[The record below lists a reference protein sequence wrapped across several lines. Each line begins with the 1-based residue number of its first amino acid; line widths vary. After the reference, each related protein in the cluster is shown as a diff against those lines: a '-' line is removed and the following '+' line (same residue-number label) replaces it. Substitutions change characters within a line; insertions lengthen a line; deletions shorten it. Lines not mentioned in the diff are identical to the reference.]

1 MDVGGMWEISII
13 KVWYNTVEDPGCLW
27 GRIVKGPDEQA
38 ESLHHYE
45 NLQAKMNLFYHE
57 VNQDVQKIKPATLE
71 KGQLIVVFCPAL
83 RSWCR
88 ATVESLFMGTVDSQV
103 MCFLVDHGERV
114 VISTDDVR
122 APLEK
127 FLQLPFRVRKFE
139 LARIHPM
146 RLKVSI
152 SSETAELVPSS
163 HWDISATKYLHN
175 LLQVSTLVEAV
186 LCKTN
191 AGCTAIELYLTIKNV
206 KICVNDDLVVK
217 KFACFSSEKAIIED
231 QSDSV
236 DWSPV
241 SLAWDIF
248 SSPQQI
254 LAMNGCC
261 TVRSASSHVLTRK
274 GTGQL
279 RLSIPEQTHVT
290 SSAKSPVSVMQPSGA
305 ISTVENGGLYS
316 GTETCGVNDK
326 DRSNKNLEE
335 DKCSTSNFEQTE
347 DTESALA
354 EQLSQQLNLIRFMKF
369 LNPCSHLNL
378 IITPDEDEQNQ
389 EICDKPAQRNKA
401 LTLVPYSEED
411 SDVCLN
417 MEKPVDSREQS
428 SSDLSSTSDTHTEL
442 KEPAFSQEPNAKDQ
456 LACARLLQLLNPD
469 PLNSDSEY
477 TDDNVVYCEPSRRGI
492 LVHSAI
498 AINPCSSLSHAP
510 VTEQFRKFLLRRK
523 YSGPGLAE
531 SFFWPPVARGCDTV
545 LVCHNANDPLSYMP
559 PLLAQLQLASVF
571 NALTTHTG
579 PIAVILC
586 PGWEKVQI
594 VLDLLEESQTVVNLH
609 PAAVLL
615 GLGKDE
621 AKNAKIQKNCQL
633 LVTTPFSLARLL
645 GVHCF
650 LFLRLC
656 HLVLDEASELF
667 SRAPDQMAVILRH
680 FQQVVSKKERAVCP
694 RQIIMVSNH
703 WSRELEGMV
712 REYMIS
718 PCIIVT
724 VPEEAAVYGSV
735 HQMILLCLDC
745 NKTSVLLSALD
756 FSPSVPQKTLVIT
769 NSAEEVEHVYKAV
782 SNTAAFSL
790 KAHERLTHQFD
801 FVIEQWK
808 KDIGAGTQV
817 ILVTTNDCMKALGIR
832 NATCVVHYG
841 FPSSPKLFG
850 IRLFCM
856 SENFQ
861 NLSNKD
867 CAESSSP
874 VVRSVLLLSERNAR
888 HVSGVLRYLKRTGT
902 PLPPEL
908 LQFAQG
914 VQQAKEE
921 QKIDRALCSH
931 LKSLGFCRDSTVCPD
946 RHTVNKTLDFPLHP
960 DSGTVLVLPLY
971 IKHAN
976 VYYGR
981 IVNQKEDSYKDFADE
996 LNSHYAKER
1005 LCAKEVVK
1013 GGFYAIQ
1020 EDDAYHRV
1028 CVIKVPEKGDQLFNS
1043 VTVHYID
1050 EGCKREVKS
1059 HQLLQLPLEFQS
1071 FPGQAV
1077 EIILCRIKPIDGE
1090 MDWNPRVTR
1099 AISLKIKGKIHQAKV
1114 VMCLGN
1120 TVWVDPMIHMT
1131 RVPGLKTFIN
1141 EYNVHTEILATG
1153 MGTTNPQHLELLKTL
1168 CQREEAS
1175 AAVEFSDSSRYPSE
1189 AVSLEQRF
1197 QAAEEALA
1205 SRMKAGI
1212 VNLCSRVELTAESRN
1227 TEPSE
1232 ELKDLNQIRI
1242 PKGAS
1247 SKDHLVPDE
1256 QLLKSDDL
1264 RRFLPQSWTAAIS
1277 NSSQEDDIQFRNE
1290 TLYTEKPLGIL
1301 PQSFHPQIKW
1311 FQSEESVTLK
1321 VKLINAVMQ
1330 KCEFFT
1336 DRVLYSAY
1344 VNNRHYC
1351 ANLELHSDINT
1362 EQCLWEMKCNEPV
1375 IQLVKKEKGEWKSLL
1390 KYKSAFVGYDFDHI
1404 KDEDI
1409 SASNGN
1415 WFLANTGEEGSYVTS
1430 ESGSESD

>member
-1 MDVGGMWEISII
+1 PLHLTILWVDVSLLCE
-13 KVWYNTVEDPGCLW
+13 VEDPGCLW

-38 ESLHHYE
+38 ESFHQYE

-217 KFACFSSEKAIIED
+217 KFACFSSEKAVIED

-274 GTGQL
+274 EICFL
-279 RLSIPEQTHVT
+279 FHIRLSFLLT
-290 SSAKSPVSVMQPSGA
+290 VMNELFALNEIRSGVVVVFFCFFFW
-305 ISTVENGGLYS
+305 S
-316 GTETCGVNDK
+316 C
-326 DRSNKNLEE
+326 
-335 DKCSTSNFEQTE
+335 
-347 DTESALA
+347 
-354 EQLSQQLNLIRFMKF
+354 
-369 LNPCSHLNL
+369 
-378 IITPDEDEQNQ
+378 
-389 EICDKPAQRNKA
+389 
-401 LTLVPYSEED
+401 
-411 SDVCLN
+411 VC
-417 MEKPVDSREQS
+417 Q
-428 SSDLSSTSDTHTEL
+428 
-442 KEPAFSQEPNAKDQ
+442 
-456 LACARLLQLLNPD
+456 
-469 PLNSDSEY
+469 
-477 TDDNVVYCEPSRRGI
+477 VVYCEPSRRGI

-545 LVCHNANDPLSYMP
+545 MVCHNANDPLSYMP

-571 NALTTHTG
+571 NALTTYTG

-680 FQQVVSKKERAVCP
+680 FQEVVSKKERAVCP
-694 RQIIMVSNH
+694 RQIITVSNH

-735 HQMILLCLDC
+735 HQVSQSMILLCLDC
-745 NKTSVLLSALD
+745 NKTSVLLSSLD

-769 NSAEEVEHVYKAV
+769 NSAEEVEHVYKV
-782 SNTAAFSL
+782 HNTAAFSL

-832 NATCVVHYG
+832 DATCVVHYG

-921 QKIDRALCSH
+921 QKIDRGLCSH
-931 LKSLGFCRDSTVCPD
+931 LRSLGFCRDSMVCPD

-981 IVNQKEDSYKDFADE
+981 IVNQKEDRYKDFADE

-1043 VTVHYID
+1043 VIVHYID
-1050 EGCKREVKS
+1050 EGRKQEVKS

-1120 TVWVDPMIHMT
+1120 SVWVDPMIHMI

-1175 AAVEFSDSSRYPSE
+1175 AAVEFSDSSR
-1189 AVSLEQRF
+1189 L
-1197 QAAEEALA
+1197 
-1205 SRMKAGI
+1205 
-1212 VNLCSRVELTAESRN
+1212 
-1227 TEPSE
+1227 
-1232 ELKDLNQIRI
+1232 
-1242 PKGAS
+1242 S
-1247 SKDHLVPDE
+1247 SSFLSHFLLILV
-1256 QLLKSDDL
+1256 
-1264 RRFLPQSWTAAIS
+1264 
-1277 NSSQEDDIQFRNE
+1277 
-1290 TLYTEKPLGIL
+1290 
-1301 PQSFHPQIKW
+1301 
-1311 FQSEESVTLK
+1311 
-1321 VKLINAVMQ
+1321 
-1330 KCEFFT
+1330 
-1336 DRVLYSAY
+1336 
-1344 VNNRHYC
+1344 
-1351 ANLELHSDINT
+1351 
-1362 EQCLWEMKCNEPV
+1362 
-1375 IQLVKKEKGEWKSLL
+1375 
-1390 KYKSAFVGYDFDHI
+1390 
-1404 KDEDI
+1404 
-1409 SASNGN
+1409 
-1415 WFLANTGEEGSYVTS
+1415 
-1430 ESGSESD
+1430 

>member
-1 MDVGGMWEISII
+1 LIQMMRNI
-13 KVWYNTVEDPGCLW
+13 C
-27 GRIVKGPDEQA
+27 PDEQA
-38 ESLHHYE
+38 ESFHQYE

-152 SSETAELVPSS
+152 SSETAEL
-163 HWDISATKYLHN
+163 
-175 LLQVSTLVEAV
+175 
-186 LCKTN
+186 
-191 AGCTAIELYLTIKNV
+191 
-206 KICVNDDLVVK
+206 
-217 KFACFSSEKAIIED
+217 
-231 QSDSV
+231 
-236 DWSPV
+236 
-241 SLAWDIF
+241 
-248 SSPQQI
+248 
-254 LAMNGCC
+254 
-261 TVRSASSHVLTRK
+261 
-274 GTGQL
+274 
-279 RLSIPEQTHVT
+279 
-290 SSAKSPVSVMQPSGA
+290 
-305 ISTVENGGLYS
+305 
-316 GTETCGVNDK
+316 
-326 DRSNKNLEE
+326 
-335 DKCSTSNFEQTE
+335 
-347 DTESALA
+347 
-354 EQLSQQLNLIRFMKF
+354 
-369 LNPCSHLNL
+369 
-378 IITPDEDEQNQ
+378 
-389 EICDKPAQRNKA
+389 
-401 LTLVPYSEED
+401 
-411 SDVCLN
+411 
-417 MEKPVDSREQS
+417 
-428 SSDLSSTSDTHTEL
+428 
-442 KEPAFSQEPNAKDQ
+442 
-456 LACARLLQLLNPD
+456 
-469 PLNSDSEY
+469 
-477 TDDNVVYCEPSRRGI
+477 
-492 LVHSAI
+492 
-498 AINPCSSLSHAP
+498 
-510 VTEQFRKFLLRRK
+510 FLLRRK

-545 LVCHNANDPLSYMP
+545 MVCHNANDPLSYMP

-571 NALTTHTG
+571 N

-680 FQQVVSKKERAVCP
+680 FQEVVSKKERAVCP
-694 RQIIMVSNH
+694 RQIITVSNH

-745 NKTSVLLSALD
+745 NKTSVLLSSLD

-832 NATCVVHYG
+832 DATCVVHYG

-861 NLSNKD
+861 NLSNKV
-867 CAESSSP
+867 AAM
-874 VVRSVLLLSERNAR
+874 RSVLLLSERNAR

-921 QKIDRALCSH
+921 QKIDRGLCSH
-931 LKSLGFCRDSTVCPD
+931 LRSLGFCRDSMVCPD

-981 IVNQKEDSYKDFADE
+981 IVNQKEDRYKDFADE

-1043 VTVHYID
+1043 VIVHYID
-1050 EGCKREVKS
+1050 EGRKQEVKS

-1120 TVWVDPMIHMT
+1120 SVWVDPMIHMI

-1175 AAVEFSDSSRYPSE
+1175 AAVEFSDSSRLS
-1189 AVSLEQRF
+1189 SSFL
-1197 QAAEEALA
+1197 
-1205 SRMKAGI
+1205 G
-1212 VNLCSRVELTAESRN
+1212 CSGGGV
-1227 TEPSE
+1227 
-1232 ELKDLNQIRI
+1232 
-1242 PKGAS
+1242 
-1247 SKDHLVPDE
+1247 
-1256 QLLKSDDL
+1256 LL
-1264 RRFLPQSWTAAIS
+1264 RT
-1277 NSSQEDDIQFRNE
+1277 
-1290 TLYTEKPLGIL
+1290 IL
-1301 PQSFHPQIKW
+1301 PVFHPQIKW

-1344 VNNRHYC
+1344 VNNQHYC

-1362 EQCLWEMKCNEPV
+1362 EQCLWEIKCNEPV

-1390 KYKSAFVGYDFDHI
+1390 KYKACFC
-1404 KDEDI
+1404 
-1409 SASNGN
+1409 N

>member
-1 MDVGGMWEISII
+1 MLEEFDVSLLCE
-13 KVWYNTVEDPGCLW
+13 VEDPGCLW

-38 ESLHHYE
+38 ESFHQYE

-217 KFACFSSEKAIIED
+217 KFACFSSEKAVIED

-261 TVRSASSHVLTRK
+261 TVRSASSHLS
-274 GTGQL
+274 L
-279 RLSIPEQTHVT
+279 RNQMPKT
-290 SSAKSPVSVMQPSGA
+290 SW
-305 ISTVENGGLYS
+305 
-316 GTETCGVNDK
+316 
-326 DRSNKNLEE
+326 
-335 DKCSTSNFEQTE
+335 
-347 DTESALA
+347 
-354 EQLSQQLNLIRFMKF
+354 
-369 LNPCSHLNL
+369 
-378 IITPDEDEQNQ
+378 
-389 EICDKPAQRNKA
+389 
-401 LTLVPYSEED
+401 LVPGKSF
-411 SDVCLN
+411 V
-417 MEKPVDSREQS
+417 PI
-428 SSDLSSTSDTHTEL
+428 
-442 KEPAFSQEPNAKDQ
+442 Q
-456 LACARLLQLLNPD
+456 LALFLLFCVGVLESVHNSLCTVLLLMYRLLQLLNPD

-545 LVCHNANDPLSYMP
+545 MVCHNANDPLSYMP

-571 NALTTHTG
+571 NALTTYTG

-667 SRAPDQMAVILRH
+667 SRAPDQVRIILRH
-680 FQQVVSKKERAVCP
+680 FQEVVSKKERAVCP
-694 RQIIMVSNH
+694 RQIITVSNH

-745 NKTSVLLSALD
+745 NKTSVLLSSLD

-832 NATCVVHYG
+832 DATCVVHYG

-861 NLSNKD
+861 NLSNKVD

-921 QKIDRALCSH
+921 QKIDRGLCSH
-931 LKSLGFCRDSTVCPD
+931 LRSLGFCRDSMVCPD

-981 IVNQKEDSYKDFADE
+981 IVNQKEDRYKDFADE

-1043 VTVHYID
+1043 VIVHYID
-1050 EGCKREVKS
+1050 EGRKQEVKS

-1120 TVWVDPMIHMT
+1120 SVWVDPMIHMI

-1175 AAVEFSDSSRYPSE
+1175 AAV
-1189 AVSLEQRF
+1189 SLEQRF

-1212 VNLCSRVELTAESRN
+1212 VNLCSGVELTAESRN
-1227 TEPSE
+1227 TEPCEPSE
-1232 ELKDLNQIRI
+1232 ELNDLNQITI

-1247 SKDHLVPDE
+1247 SKDHVVPDE
-1256 QLLKSDDL
+1256 H
-1264 RRFLPQSWTAAIS
+1264 I
-1277 NSSQEDDIQFRNE
+1277 
-1290 TLYTEKPLGIL
+1290 
-1301 PQSFHPQIKW
+1301 FHPQIKW

-1344 VNNRHYC
+1344 VNNQHYC

-1362 EQCLWEMKCNEPV
+1362 EQCLWEIKCNEPV

-1390 KYKSAFVGYDFDHI
+1390 KYKACFC
-1404 KDEDI
+1404 
-1409 SASNGN
+1409 N